1 MMLIQLMM
9 RYIQIFVLIFTLNQ
23 LSAQQWRLVWED
35 QFDSLN
41 TDRWLVQNHFD
52 HYGGELQVYTSR
64 PENVFVDNGN
74 LILRVLR
81 ESYTCP
87 PEALNPWGCAR
98 QFNTGKS
105 YDYTSGW
112 VETKPAYNTQYGY
125 IEARISL
132 PYGRGFWPAF
142 WTFVGEGLPTHTNA
156 AEIDIFEMYG
166 HKPAT
171 NLETNVHLEYCN
183 PDRFDYPGCPS
194 IPSYHK
200 SHLIPSYANKY
211 HVYGCEWTP
220 EFLKFKFNG
229 VAIRV
234 MNNPGVIDPVRII
247 MNMAILVGDPP
258 TQFTP
263 FPSDIKIDYVRVYEQ
278 VQSTGVPIS
287 EKSDE
292 ISVYPNPANH
302 FITIQLADLRDVE
315 IEGVEVV
322 NMFGQTVKSVREI
335 SDTVMD
341 LDIDDLEKGMYQII
355 IQTNKGSLVKTFSK
369 M

>member
-1 MMLIQLMM
+1 
-9 RYIQIFVLIFTLNQ
+9 
-23 LSAQQWRLVWED
+23 
-35 QFDSLN
+35 
-41 TDRWLVQNHFD
+41 
-52 HYGGELQVYTSR
+52 
-64 PENVFVDNGN
+64 
-74 LILRVLR
+74 
-81 ESYTCP
+81 
-87 PEALNPWGCAR
+87 
-98 QFNTGKS
+98 
-105 YDYTSGW
+105 

-132 PYGRGFWPAF
+132 PYGRGFWPAI